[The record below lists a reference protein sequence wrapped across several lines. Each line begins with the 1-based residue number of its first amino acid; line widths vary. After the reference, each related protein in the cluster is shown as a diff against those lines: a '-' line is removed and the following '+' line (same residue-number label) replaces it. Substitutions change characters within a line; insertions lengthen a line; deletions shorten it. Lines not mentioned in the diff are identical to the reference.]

1 MSYQFREQITING
14 EQYET
19 ECEPL
24 KVYEEE
30 INKKW
35 QGKNRLTSLW
45 RGYVGTWDLDF
56 GRLFLT
62 NLKVPNDSSE
72 SPLKEVSYESIFD
85 TTDRVFAYWFS
96 GEIMIPK
103 GAIIMSYFHQDIYQ
117 TSSYYIFKHGI
128 LVEHYDKDNTKQNW
142 EPEPW

>member
-14 EQYET
+14 QHYET
-19 ECEPL
+19 ESEPL

-30 INKKW
+30 INKRFK
-35 QGKNRLTSLW
+35 GKNTNTALW

-62 NLKVPNDSSE
+62 SIKVANDSSGNV
-72 SPLKEVSYESIFD
+72 LKEVSYISIFD
-85 TTDRVFAYWFS
+85 TTDRIFAHWFS

-103 GAIIMSYFHQDIYQ
+103 GAVIMFYFYENIFQ
-117 TSSYYIFKHGI
+117 TNSYYIFKHGI
-128 LVEHYDKDNTKQNW
+128 LVEHYDKDNTKEKW

>member
-14 EQYET
+14 QHYET
-19 ECEPL
+19 ESEPL

-30 INKKW
+30 INKRFK
-35 QGKNRLTSLW
+35 GKNTNTALW
-45 RGYVGTWDLDF
+45 RGYVATQDSDV

-62 NLKVPNDSSE
+62 SIKGANDSSGNV
-72 SPLKEVSYESIFD
+72 LKEVSYISIFD
-85 TTDRVFAYWFS
+85 TTDRIFAHWFS

-103 GAIIMSYFHQDIYQ
+103 GAVIMFYFYENIFQ
-117 TSSYYIFKHGI
+117 TNSYYIFKHGI
-128 LVEHYDKDNTKQNW
+128 LVEHYDKDNTKEKW

>member
-14 EQYET
+14 QHYET
-19 ECEPL
+19 ESEPL

-30 INKKW
+30 INRRFN
-35 QGKNRLTSLW
+35 GKNRSTALW
-45 RGYVGTWDLDF
+45 RGYVGTWNIDF

-62 NLKVPNDSSE
+62 NLKVPNDTTKDL
-72 SPLKEVSYESIFD
+72 LKEVSYESIFD
-85 TTDRVFAYWFS
+85 TTDRVFAHWFS

-103 GAIIMSYFHQDIYQ
+103 GAVIMSYLHQDICQ
-117 TSSYYIFKHGI
+117 INSYYIFKHGI
-128 LVEHYDKDNTKQNW
+128 LVEHYDKDNTKQKW